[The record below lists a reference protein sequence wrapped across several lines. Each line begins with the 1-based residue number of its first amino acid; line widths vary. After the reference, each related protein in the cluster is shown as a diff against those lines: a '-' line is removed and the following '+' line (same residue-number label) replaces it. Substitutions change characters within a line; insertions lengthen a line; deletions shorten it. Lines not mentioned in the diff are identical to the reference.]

1 MGAGAPRE
9 PASVAAARKLHHLL
23 RSRDLRP
30 ALTYLR
36 TLPSPL
42 TLLPNHA
49 LNALLRALAAA
60 GRVRAATSLF
70 RAIPAPTPHS
80 FNSLLA
86 ALLRRG
92 RSRVASAL
100 LAAFLRSPD
109 ASPDVATLNTLLHGL
124 PAASPR
130 PSAPMLLRLFRFL
143 PEAYGFVPDLI
154 SYNSLLSALCRAG
167 DLATARKLFDG
178 MRVSGEGDA
187 FPNVVTYTTM
197 IKAYCAKG
205 LADEALALFNTM
217 VADGVPP
224 NRITYNTMLQ
234 GFCEAGRME
243 LVKEVFEMESFKPDT
258 CTFNTLV
265 AAHCREG
272 QVEDAMKVFGQMAE
286 LHVRRD
292 SASYSMVI
300 RALCESG
307 DFGRAEELVDELLE
321 KEVLKKRGGCVPLIA
336 AYNPVFM
343 YFCDNG
349 KAKKAR
355 VLFGQLLDRRS
366 KVDFPAFKTLIRGH
380 CKEGDLE
387 EAYQLVLSMLKRDLA
402 PDSECYIAVIDG
414 FMQKGRMK
422 YAWEALRRMLNSGLR
437 PSTSTFHSV
446 LLGLL
451 KKDGCAKEAA
461 DLIEIMLEKKIRQ
474 NVDLSTN
481 LIDVLFKNDLNER
494 AYKITKSLYDNGYFI
509 KMEKLIATL
518 CEDKKFIDAAEFT
531 LFSLQKRHGLGVA
544 VHSLVLNGLCV
555 DGRAS
560 EAFQLFYELI
570 EDRST
575 YGIAATRSLVLL
587 HHALEEAG
595 KVKEADFVAK
605 QMRRSAGETIRLLLL
620 LYCNGRR
627 DLKIKA
633 SEKKSHPAPNP
644 EKYSCLEGERPCE
657 IVKVRCL
664 VAVAVP
670 LVVKAVILEHMT
682 VHIWDS
688 IPDEE
693 ID

>member
-1 MGAGAPRE
+1 MGSGAPPESE
-9 PASVAAARKLHHLL
+9 PPAVAAARKLHHLL

-30 ALTYLR
+30 ALSYLR
-36 TLPSPL
+36 TLPSPF

-70 RAIPAPTPHS
+70 RSIPAPNPHS

-92 RSRVASAL
+92 RRRAASAL

-109 ASPDVATLNTLLHGL
+109 ASPDVTTLNTLLHGL
-124 PAASPR
+124 STASPR
-130 PSAPMLLRLFRFL
+130 PSVPTLLKLFRFL
-143 PEAYGFVPDLI
+143 PETYGFAPDAI
-154 SYNSLLSALCRAG
+154 TYNSLLSALCRAG

-178 MRVSGEGDA
+178 MRMSEEGGKSGA

-197 IKAYCAKG
+197 IRAYCAKG
-205 LADEALALFNTM
+205 LADEALGLLKLM
-217 VADGVPP
+217 VANGVPP
-224 NRITYNTMLQ
+224 NRITYNTMVQ

-243 LVKEVFEMESFKPDT
+243 LVKEVFEMDSFKPDT
-258 CTFNTLV
+258 CTFNTLM
-265 AAHCREG
+265 AAHCGEG
-272 QVEDAMKVFGQMAE
+272 RIEDAMKVFDQMTD

-307 DFGRAEELVDELLE
+307 EFGRAEELVDEILE
-321 KEVLKKRGGCVPLIA
+321 KEVLKKRGGSVPLVA
-336 AYNPVFM
+336 AYNPVFV
-343 YFCDNG
+343 YLCENG

-355 VLFGQLLDRRS
+355 MLFGQLLDKRS
-366 KVDFPAFKTLIRGH
+366 KVDFQAFKTLILGH
-380 CKEGDLE
+380 CKEGNF
-387 EAYQLVLSMLKRDLA
+387 EAAYELVLSMLKRDLV
-402 PDSECYIAVIDG
+402 PDNECCIAVIDG

-422 YAWEALRRMLNSGLR
+422 SAWEALHRMLNSGLR

-451 KKDGCAKEAA
+451 KKGGCAKEAA
-461 DLIEIMLEKKIRQ
+461 DLIEIMLERKIRQ

-481 LIDVLFKNDLNER
+481 LIDVLFKSDINER
-494 AYKITKSLYDNGYFI
+494 AYMITKRLYDNGYYI

-531 LFSLQKRHGLGVA
+531 LFSLQKHHELGVA
-544 VHSLVLNGLCV
+544 VHSLVLDGLCM

-570 EDRST
+570 ENGST
-575 YGIAATRSLVLL
+575 SAVAATRSLVLL

-595 KVKEADFVAK
+595 KMKEADFVGK
-605 QMRRSAGETIRLLLL
+605 QMRRATARIRQ
-620 LYCNGRR
+620 R
-627 DLKIKA
+627 
-633 SEKKSHPAPNP
+633 S
-644 EKYSCLEGERPCE
+644 
-657 IVKVRCL
+657 
-664 VAVAVP
+664 
-670 LVVKAVILEHMT
+670 
-682 VHIWDS
+682 
-688 IPDEE
+688 
-693 ID
+693 